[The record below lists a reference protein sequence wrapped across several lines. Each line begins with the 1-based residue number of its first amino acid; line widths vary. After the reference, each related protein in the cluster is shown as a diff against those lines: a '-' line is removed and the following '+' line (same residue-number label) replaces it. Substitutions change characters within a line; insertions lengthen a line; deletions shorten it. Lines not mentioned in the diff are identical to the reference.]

1 MTIAKGGGG
10 SVPVHYYVDDS
21 HYFITAAT
29 YQHRPLLTPDIKDRL
44 AALLKEVYSEL
55 GWELLHWV
63 ILDTHYHLLAHSR
76 RGRDL
81 TRIINKTHS
90 KAAGWINQAR
100 APADRGAKSWYN
112 YWDYCPRNEDDY
124 QVRLCYLLY
133 NPVKHGYVTD
143 LKDWPWSSFHQLY
156 REKGR
161 DQMAADFVRYREF
174 RALNLP
180 EDGF

>member
-1 MTIAKGGGG
+1 MTAFRGGGG
-10 SVPVHYYVDDS
+10 SVPVHYYVDHS
-21 HYFITAAT
+21 RYFITAAT

-44 AALLKEVYSEL
+44 ALLLQQVYAEY

-63 ILDTHYHLLAHSR
+63 ILDTHYHLLAQSR

-90 KAAGWINQAR
+90 QAAGWINQAR
-100 APADRGAKSWYN
+100 VPAERGAKSWHN
-112 YWDYCPRNEDDY
+112 YWDYCPRNEHDY

-143 LKDWPWSSFHQLY
+143 LKDWPWSSFHQRY
-156 REKGR
+156 REQGR
-161 DQMAADFVRYREF
+161 DQIAADFVRYREF

-180 EDGF
+180 EDEG